1 MVTCNNKNLNK
12 FTTDIAELV
21 IKVVANCLLNHPNFK
36 IVENT
41 IFFKDAV

>member
-12 FTTDIAELV
+12 FTTDIAELYSH
-21 IKVVANCLLNHPNFK
+21 KSGCKLPFKSSK